1 MVPDEADD
9 EDKDEE
15 DEGDKKPTDAT
26 KTTDKPTGSINIT
39 VSMGAAVALLITS
52 AF

>member
-1 MVPDEADD
+1 MVPDEAND
-9 EDKDEE
+9 EDKNEE
-15 DEGDKKPTDAT
+15 DEGDEEPTDAV
-26 KTTDKPTGSINIT
+26 KITDKPSGSINIT